1 MRPKKDF
8 QNGSSMMPHHFQVSY
23 SSVFFLLVQTTCV
36 FCLLLEAPIFS
47 GRCAKRGPFSR
58 GNQHSDAEPLG
69 EDAALPPSSQSLL
82 ADEEL
87 CIYTNV
93 YKYTVY

>member
-1 MRPKKDF
+1 MRTKKDF

-23 SSVFFLLVQTTCV
+23 SFFLRCKPRVFFVS
-36 FCLLLEAPIFS
+36 FWKRKKSS
-47 GRCAKRGPFSR
+47 GRCAKRGLFSR

-69 EDAALPPSSQSLL
+69 DAALPPSSQSLL

-87 CIYTNV
+87 CIYTN
-93 YKYTVY
+93 